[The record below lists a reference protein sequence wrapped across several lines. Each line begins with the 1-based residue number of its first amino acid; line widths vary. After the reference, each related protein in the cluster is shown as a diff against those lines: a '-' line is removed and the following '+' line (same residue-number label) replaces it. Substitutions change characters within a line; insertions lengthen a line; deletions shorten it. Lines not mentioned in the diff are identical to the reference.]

1 LPGVNYVA
9 FCKENEV
16 PYFFLKL
23 KPISIKSNMFAFVTV
38 PIETIEKLGAFS
50 LGVNRVANRVG
61 GWNLD
66 V

>member
-1 LPGVNYVA
+1 
-9 FCKENEV
+9 
-16 PYFFLKL
+16 
-23 KPISIKSNMFAFVTV
+23 MFAFVTV

-50 LGVNRVANRVG
+50 LGVNRVANKVG